1 MLRLRQQIIHRD
13 RSWTR
18 PKNPFD
24 LAKCPTCRAL
34 VPGEKH
40 DVRAHKRDHETFQG
54 WLDEL
59 GEFMEGISAR
69 MAEVEKRTGIA
80 EESIEI
86 PARYSAEVTA
96 FYPDSDESE
105 DEE

>member
-1 MLRLRQQIIHRD
+1 MRLGRELVHRD
-13 RSWTR
+13 RSWPR
-18 PKNPFD
+18 PRNPMD

-34 VPGEKH
+34 VPGEKF
-40 DVRAHKRDHETFQG
+40 DVRAHKRHEERLQMFF
-54 WLDEL
+54 DEL
-59 GEFMEGISAR
+59 GEWMERTEAR

-80 EESIEI
+80 EEAIEI

-105 DEE
+105 EEE